1 MTDVAHP
8 DRMLD
13 VSGLRVGYAGV
24 LAVSQVDLHVDR
36 GEIVALVGGNG
47 MGKSTT
53 LRAIAGLNACDAGS
67 IVFDGQPIENVP
79 AHDRVPLGLSLVPEG
94 RRLFPRLTV
103 QRNLELGAFTRKDRQ
118 EVADSLEQALQLFP
132 VLKDRRGQLAGT
144 MSGGEQ
150 QMLAIARGLMARP
163 RFLMLDEPSWGVA
176 PKLVTRILDAIRD
189 INAQGVSILLVEQNV
204 GKALGIANR
213 AYVIQTGR
221 IVLEGLATDL
231 LGDENVKKA
240 YLGL

>member
-1 MTDVAHP
+1 MSTLV
-8 DRMLD
+8 
-13 VSGLRVGYAGV
+13 VNELRVSYRGV
-24 LAVSQVDLHVDR
+24 LAVSKVDLKVDA

-47 MGKSTT
+47 MGKSPT
-53 LRAIAGLNACDAGS
+53 LRAIAGLNACDVGT
-67 IVFDGQPIENVP
+67 IVFDGQPIEHVP
-79 AHDRVPLGLSLVPEG
+79 AHDRVALGLSLVPEG

-103 QRNLELGAFTRKDRQ
+103 QRNLELGAYTRRDRH
-118 EVADSLEQALQLFP
+118 EVAESLDRALALFP
-132 VLKDRRGQLAGT
+132 VLKERRGQLAGT

-176 PKLVTRILDAIRD
+176 PKLVTRILDAICEV
-189 INAQGVSILLVEQNV
+189 NAQGVSILLVEQNV
-204 GKALGIANR
+204 GKALSIANR

-221 IVLEGLATDL
+221 IVLEGRASDL

>member
-1 MTDVAHP
+1 
-8 DRMLD
+8 MLD
-13 VSGLRVGYAGV
+13 VAGLRVSYSGV
-24 LAVSQVDLHVDR
+24 LAVSQVDLHVKR

-67 IVFDGQPIENVP
+67 IRFDGSPIEGVP

-103 QRNLELGAFTRKDRQ
+103 QRNLELGAYTRNDRR
-118 EVADSLEQALQLFP
+118 EVAQSLERALTLFP
-132 VLKDRRGQLAGT
+132 VLKDRRSQLAGT

-176 PKLVTRILDAIRD
+176 PKLVTRILDAIRT
-189 INAQGVSILLVEQNV
+189 INAEGVSILLVEQNV
-204 GKALGIANR
+204 GKALSIANR

-221 IVLEGLATDL
+221 IVLEGPAADL
-231 LGDENVKKA
+231 LGDEAVKKA